1 MRWEQDSQMDLEE
14 VAGEVEER
22 KISYRYHNTELN
34 AASGNGT
41 QN

>member
-1 MRWEQDSQMDLEE
+1 MDQEE

-22 KISYRYHNTELN
+22 KISYRYHNIELN